1 MKALDIRSAR
11 GHGAPLTTKWLGY
24 LRLSHKS
31 IAAIAVISDIC
42 AVVCAS
48 VLTGVVYHE
57 LTFGHAGAVGRYFW
71 VAIVL
76 ALATVAL
83 MKMNGLYAFDRLLSI
98 RGLMRPVTSIWI
110 GVFFFLLGV
119 SFAMKISEDFSRGW
133 ILSLAVAGPVL
144 ILLMRSRLSR
154 VMLTALRTG
163 VLKRR
168 EIILITNNGETLASR
183 FEMLGAYEVVKT
195 FVLTQSGM
203 ERGAVIESAIS
214 TARESC
220 SISEI
225 HLAMDWGRQAEIRH
239 LLDRLKAV
247 ALPVRLIADPS
258 VRGLLQYPHETL
270 CGAISFEVQR
280 APLTA
285 LERALKRAVDIVGSA
300 VGLLMFAPLLLAVA
314 LAVKIDTRGPVFFRQ
329 ARGGVNG
336 RKFSIVKF
344 RTMSVMEDGPVVVQA
359 TGEDD
364 RVTRVGRSLRRSSI
378 DELPQLFNV
387 LRGDMSLVGP
397 RPHAIAHDLQYSR
410 LIAHYPH
417 RQHVKPGITGWAQV
431 NGFRG
436 ETPTVS
442 LMKKRCD
449 LDLWYIN
456 NWSLWLD
463 VRILF
468 LTVVEICRSRNAF

>member
-1 MKALDIRSAR
+1 M
-11 GHGAPLTTKWLGY
+11 
-24 LRLSHKS
+24 
-31 IAAIAVISDIC
+31 
-42 AVVCAS
+42 
-48 VLTGVVYHE
+48 
-57 LTFGHAGAVGRYFW
+57 
-71 VAIVL
+71 
-76 ALATVAL
+76 
-83 MKMNGLYAFDRLLSI
+83 
-98 RGLMRPVTSIWI
+98 
-110 GVFFFLLGV
+110 
-119 SFAMKISEDFSRGW
+119 
-133 ILSLAVAGPVL
+133 
-144 ILLMRSRLSR
+144 
-154 VMLTALRTG
+154 
-163 VLKRR
+163 
-168 EIILITNNGETLASR
+168 
-183 FEMLGAYEVVKT
+183 
-195 FVLTQSGM
+195 
-203 ERGAVIESAIS
+203 
-214 TARESC
+214 
-220 SISEI
+220 
-225 HLAMDWGRQAEIRH
+225 
-239 LLDRLKAV
+239 
-247 ALPVRLIADPS
+247 S

-285 LERALKRAVDIVGSA
+285 LERAFKRAVDIVGSA
-300 VGLLMFAPLLLAVA
+300 VGLVMFAPLLLAVA